1 MVFSFLHTLVNVLES
16 YFKDAQEE
24 SVRDNFVVIY
34 ELLDEMMDN
43 GYPQTT
49 EVKLLKGFIKTET
62 YELKTPFTKFNK
74 SEATSIDAAKQIS
87 NVVSWRQEGI
97 KYSKNEFY
105 LDVVEKLSMV
115 IGPSN
120 NIIKSEIIGNVKA
133 NCQLSGMPDL
143 KLGLNDKAYYETQG
157 RTSKNKAVEFSDIK
171 FHQCV
176 RLGRFEN
183 ERLVTFI
190 PPDGEFELMSYRLD
204 VRVKPLFSVD
214 VIIEEPSE
222 TKIRFL
228 VKVKSNY
235 KEKSIANNVDVF
247 VPVPDDVENPHFRT
261 ASGHVNY
268 VPEKNALK
276 WSIKQFAG
284 HK

>member
-1 MVFSFLHTLVNVLES
+1 
-16 YFKDAQEE
+16 
-24 SVRDNFVVIY
+24 
-34 ELLDEMMDN
+34 
-43 GYPQTT
+43 
-49 EVKLLKGFIKTET
+49 
-62 YELKTPFTKFNK
+62 
-74 SEATSIDAAKQIS
+74 
-87 NVVSWRQEGI
+87 
-97 KYSKNEFY
+97 
-105 LDVVEKLSMV
+105 
-115 IGPSN
+115 
-120 NIIKSEIIGNVKA
+120 
-133 NCQLSGMPDL
+133 MPDL

-204 VRVKPLFSVD
+204 AKVKPLFSVD
-214 VIIEEPSE
+214 VIVEEPSD

-228 VKVKSNY
+228 IKVKSNY

-247 VPVPDDVENPHFRT
+247 VPVPDDVEHPHFKT
-261 ASGHVNY
+261 ATGNVTY
-268 VPEKNALK
+268 VPEKNALR

>member
-1 MVFSFLHTLVNVLES
+1 ML
-16 YFKDAQEE
+16 
-24 SVRDNFVVIY
+24 
-34 ELLDEMMDN
+34 
-43 GYPQTT
+43 
-49 EVKLLKGFIKTET
+49 
-62 YELKTPFTKFNK
+62 
-74 SEATSIDAAKQIS
+74 
-87 NVVSWRQEGI
+87 
-97 KYSKNEFY
+97 
-105 LDVVEKLSMV
+105 

-214 VIIEEPSE
+214 VIVEEPGE

-235 KEKSIANNVDVF
+235 KEKSIANNVDVY
-247 VPVPDDVENPHFRT
+247 VPVPDDVENPNFKT
-261 ASGHVNY
+261 ATGNVTY
-268 VPEKNALK
+268 VPENNALK

-284 HK
+284 HKYSFHYMIDNFY

>member
-1 MVFSFLHTLVNVLES
+1 
-16 YFKDAQEE
+16 
-24 SVRDNFVVIY
+24 
-34 ELLDEMMDN
+34 
-43 GYPQTT
+43 
-49 EVKLLKGFIKTET
+49 
-62 YELKTPFTKFNK
+62 
-74 SEATSIDAAKQIS
+74 
-87 NVVSWRQEGI
+87 
-97 KYSKNEFY
+97 
-105 LDVVEKLSMV
+105 
-115 IGPSN
+115 
-120 NIIKSEIIGNVKA
+120 
-133 NCQLSGMPDL
+133 MPDL

-204 VRVKPLFSVD
+204 AKVKPLFSVD
-214 VIIEEPSE
+214 VIVEEPSD

-228 VKVKSNY
+228 IKVKSNY

-247 VPVPDDVENPHFRT
+247 VPVPDDVEHPHFKT
-261 ASGHVNY
+261 ATGNVTY
-268 VPEKNALK
+268 VPEKNSLR

-284 HK
+284 HKYMKFYLDNFC